1 MFDFDEDYEKE
12 ERFKDSAEDFF
23 CRASA
28 MLRAI
33 YYSYKDMELTGK
45 TNHES
50 LERNVNSLLYNVFK
64 AEEDIKAKSEDE
76 PIIRPPIHG
85 LAKEYNEQLIESLN
99 RTYKVLRNAAKTRAE
114 KQYEKEQR
122 IKARKND
129 RKNDR
134 KRNTP

>member
-1 MFDFDEDYEKE
+1 MFEDFYDDIDDDKE
-12 ERFKDSAEDFF
+12 ERFKDSAEDFI

-85 LAKEYNEQLIESLN
+85 LSKKYYEEFLENLN
-99 RTYKVLRNAAKTRAE
+99 RTYKVLRAGAKTRI
-114 KQYEKEQR
+114 EKEYL
-122 IKARKND
+122 KNKKKRK
-129 RKNDR
+129 
-134 KRNTP
+134 